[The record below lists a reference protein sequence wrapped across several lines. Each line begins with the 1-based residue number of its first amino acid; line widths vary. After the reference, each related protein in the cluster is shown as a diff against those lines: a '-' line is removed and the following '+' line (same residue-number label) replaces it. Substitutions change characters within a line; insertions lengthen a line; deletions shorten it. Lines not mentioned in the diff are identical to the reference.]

1 MTKNTKPQPLSIDL
15 NQFKLHINVKNEIKL
30 TLNFDSPS
38 RKFYL
43 SVIALVVMEMK
54 KAGKVTSILLED
66 HIEVLRLLN
75 ETIGG
80 GAGSSERKNMLPR
93 IYRKWQHVLPNL
105 EEAPLFKILGRR
117 KEYDQGIG
125 MTYPFTKT
133 EKDSWANLF
142 EYKGSEE
149 NVRLRFAIDKIGINI
164 DDVDIIYEDSTNGDA
179 WGKFLLGL
187 RGEARRVTES
197 VPIQPPLEVPE
208 TPASLPKTKGIAW
221 QLRHRLILVAV
232 IVIVVGTGTFS
243 ITKLYF
249 NPAETKKAS
258 IEKMAFPL
266 PDKPSIAVLPFT
278 KMSGEK
284 ELEYLSDGLVEGIIN
299 GLAKSEHIFVIARNS
314 TIAYKGKPV
323 TVKQVAEEMGVRYVI
338 EGSVQQEG
346 NRVRITVQLIDALTG
361 GHLFSERYDRGLKDI
376 LNLQDDI
383 TLKVLAA
390 VQIKLTT
397 GEEARHLEKGT
408 KNLDAY
414 LKVLQ
419 AREHK
424 GGTMNKERVERAIQL
439 LEEAIALD
447 PEYAYA
453 YSVLSTA
460 HFDLVALG
468 ARQSPRESLQRALEL
483 GEKAI
488 ALDDSNSSSH
498 ACLTFPYI
506 YIREYDK
513 AISQAEKAISL
524 SPNSAL
530 AYWALG
536 TALTMSGRPQEAIP
550 MLQKS
555 LRLSPI
561 PYHSLVLGNLASS
574 YAWLG
579 QYEDAVATFKKML
592 QIYGPDHLMAHIGL
606 TLTYALMGREN
617 EARAQSAEVL
627 RIDPKFSWERWI
639 KGLPHPQHNKDRLA
653 EGLRKVGLQ

>member
-30 TLNFDSPS
+30 TLHFDSPS

-43 SVIALVVMEMK
+43 SVIAFVVNEMK
-54 KAGKVTSILLED
+54 KAGKITSILLED
-66 HIEVLRLLN
+66 HIDVLRLLN

-105 EEAPLFKILGRR
+105 EEAPLFKVLGRR

-125 MTYPFTKT
+125 KTYPFTKT

-149 NVRLRFAIDKIGINI
+149 NVRLRFAIDKIGISL

-179 WGKFLLGL
+179 WGKFLLSL
-187 RGEARRVTES
+187 RGEVRRV
-197 VPIQPPLEVPE
+197 
-208 TPASLPKTKGIAW
+208 TPASLPKKKGIAW

-232 IVIVVGTGTFS
+232 IVIVAGAGTFA

-346 NRVRITVQLIDALTG
+346 NKVRITVQLIDALTG

-390 VQIKLTT
+390 VQVKLTT

-468 ARQSPRESLQRALEL
+468 ASQSPRESLQRALEL
-483 GEKAI
+483 GEKAVS
-488 ALDDSNSSSH
+488 LDDSNSSSH
-498 ACLTFPYI
+498 TP
-506 YIREYDK
+506 
-513 AISQAEKAISL
+513 
-524 SPNSAL
+524 
-530 AYWALG
+530 
-536 TALTMSGRPQEAIP
+536 
-550 MLQKS
+550 
-555 LRLSPI
+555 
-561 PYHSLVLGNLASS
+561 V
-574 YAWLG
+574 
-579 QYEDAVATFKKML
+579 
-592 QIYGPDHLMAHIGL
+592 
-606 TLTYALMGREN
+606 
-617 EARAQSAEVL
+617 
-627 RIDPKFSWERWI
+627 
-639 KGLPHPQHNKDRLA
+639 
-653 EGLRKVGLQ
+653 

>member
-54 KAGKVTSILLED
+54 KAGKITSILLED
-66 HIEVLRLLN
+66 HIDVLRLLN

-105 EEAPLFKILGRR
+105 EEAPLFKVLGRR

-125 MTYPFTKT
+125 KTYPFTKT

-179 WGKFLLGL
+179 WGKFLLSL
-187 RGEARRVTES
+187 RGEVRRVTES
-197 VPIQPPLEVPE
+197 EPIQPPSEVPE
-208 TPASLPKTKGIAW
+208 TPVSLPKKKGIAW
-221 QLRHRLILVAV
+221 RLGHRLILVAV
-232 IVIVVGTGTFS
+232 IVIVAGAGTFA

-314 TIAYKGKPV
+314 TITYKGKPV

-376 LNLQDDI
+376 LNLQDEI

-390 VQIKLTT
+390 VQVKLTT
-397 GEEARHLEKGT
+397 GEASAPFGKRDQEPRCLSE
-408 KNLDAY
+408 
-414 LKVLQ
+414 
-419 AREHK
+419 
-424 GGTMNKERVERAIQL
+424 
-439 LEEAIALD
+439 
-447 PEYAYA
+447 
-453 YSVLSTA
+453 SVAGS
-460 HFDLVALG
+460 G
-468 ARQSPRESLQRALEL
+468 A
-483 GEKAI
+483 
-488 ALDDSNSSSH
+488 
-498 ACLTFPYI
+498 
-506 YIREYDK
+506 
-513 AISQAEKAISL
+513 
-524 SPNSAL
+524 
-530 AYWALG
+530 
-536 TALTMSGRPQEAIP
+536 
-550 MLQKS
+550 
-555 LRLSPI
+555 
-561 PYHSLVLGNLASS
+561 
-574 YAWLG
+574 
-579 QYEDAVATFKKML
+579 
-592 QIYGPDHLMAHIGL
+592 
-606 TLTYALMGREN
+606 
-617 EARAQSAEVL
+617 
-627 RIDPKFSWERWI
+627 
-639 KGLPHPQHNKDRLA
+639 
-653 EGLRKVGLQ
+653 